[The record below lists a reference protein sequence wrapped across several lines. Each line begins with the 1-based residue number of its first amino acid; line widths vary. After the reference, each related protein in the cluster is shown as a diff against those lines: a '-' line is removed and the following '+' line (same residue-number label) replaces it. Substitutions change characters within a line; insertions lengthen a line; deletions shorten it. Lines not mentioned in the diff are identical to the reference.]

1 MGRTK
6 SHRQSLTCC
15 SIKVSLQSGDFS
27 CFYEHY
33 KFQKNILPE
42 HNPGIPEPFL
52 YAARQSVFW
61 SLQAV
66 IPHLNAKTL
75 TDHMHVNACGRVP
88 IKLYL
93 QNPRW
98 GPGAGERHL
107 WFRAELQNFPS
118 KEVGCPTSQINTGE
132 LTQGAPTLPQTRS
145 PSVSPQ
151 TLHVCTH
158 RDAPVSSL
166 SPVC

>member
-93 QNPRW
+93 QMQVVGQMR
-98 GPGAGERHL
+98 PGGSLTSQSAGE
-107 WFRAELQNFPS
+107 E
-118 KEVGCPTSQINTGE
+118 
-132 LTQGAPTLPQTRS
+132 
-145 PSVSPQ
+145 
-151 TLHVCTH
+151 
-158 RDAPVSSL
+158 DAMEESFHDDI
-166 SPVC
+166 